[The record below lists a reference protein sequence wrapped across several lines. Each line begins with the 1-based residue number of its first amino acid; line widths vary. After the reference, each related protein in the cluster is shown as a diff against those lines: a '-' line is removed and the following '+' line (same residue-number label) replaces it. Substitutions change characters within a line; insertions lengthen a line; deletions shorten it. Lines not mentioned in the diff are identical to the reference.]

1 MAIGVLD
8 HYAHLQMNDNKSS
21 AVDTE
26 AMKIKRCSILHIWS
40 FYMEVSV
47 VLFISLGNVY
57 V

>member
-21 AVDTE
+21 AVDTD
-26 AMKIKRCSILHIWS
+26 AMKIKICSILHIWS